1 MSRLWCLFFMFW
13 PVLALYICWVAPTL
27 GWGFPGDGVS
37 DSPIGK
43 RIDHLFWL
51 IMAITTGVFVLT
63 QIAMGYALWKA
74 STKKPEEPAQHFH
87 GSHTLE
93 VIWTVIPGALLLFIA
108 FYQMDVWADFR
119 LKSRAPATKSGSLI
133 AEVTAR
139 QFEWRIRYPV
149 PGKDLSPTPV
159 PGDLYDVNEL
169 IIPAKTPV
177 MIYLRTDD
185 VQHSFFLPTLRIKQ
199 DAIPGKV
206 IPIWFEAEEPGS
218 YPLLCAELCGWG
230 HYKMGGKLTV
240 LSQEDYTAR
249 MQKMAQD
256 FGVAPAASTPAAP
269 TPGVASTSQTQEGA
283 N

>member
-13 PVLALYICWVAPTL
+13 PILALYICWVAPTL
-27 GWGFPGDGVS
+27 GWSFPGDGIS

-63 QIAMGYALWKA
+63 QIAMGYALWTA
-74 STKKPEEPAQHFH
+74 STKKEDQPAQHFH

-108 FYQMDVWADFR
+108 FYQMEVWADFR
-119 LKSRAPATKSGSLI
+119 LKSHAPTATPETLI

-139 QFEWRIRYPV
+139 QFEWRIRYPQ
-149 PGKDLSPTPV
+149 PGKELSNVPV
-159 PGDLYDVNEL
+159 TTDMYDVNEL
-169 IIPAKTPV
+169 IVPAGTRV
-177 MIYLRTDD
+177 MIYLRTAD

-206 IPIWFEAEEPGS
+206 IPIWFEVEEPGT

-230 HYKMGGKLTV
+230 HYKMGAKLTA
-240 LSQEDYTAR
+240 LSQEDFAAR
-249 MQKMAQD
+249 MKLMAEEYGVGTTPAD
-256 FGVAPAASTPAAP
+256 AGVATN
-269 TPGVASTSQTQEGA
+269 GLNEEGA